1 MRQKWGFVMNIK
13 TELLKEYI
21 ADYIN
26 NHIEDFEIDANKIT
40 NTVAINIL
48 AEIQKIIKNN
58 NYSDFEMIEEIVKVF
73 EKYKLDFGSCNYF

>member
-26 NHIEDFEIDANKIT
+26 NHIEDFE
-40 NTVAINIL
+40 
-48 AEIQKIIKNN
+48 
-58 NYSDFEMIEEIVKVF
+58 MIEEIVKVF
-73 EKYKLDFGSCNYF
+73 EKYKLDFGSCNDF